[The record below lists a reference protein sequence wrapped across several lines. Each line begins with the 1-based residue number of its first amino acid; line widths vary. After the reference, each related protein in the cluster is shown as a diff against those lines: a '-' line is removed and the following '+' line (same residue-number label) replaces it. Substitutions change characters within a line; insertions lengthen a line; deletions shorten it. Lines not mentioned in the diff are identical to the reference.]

1 MTRFGVASVKSVSE
15 GRTGLGTMKKSKMPL
30 VKRQASVHD
39 RRMIVEE
46 EEENQTAT
54 ASRPLELSIRR
65 SDSVASTDTEGS
77 TRPPTPAT
85 PTPLTPPEA
94 G

>member
-39 RRMIVEE
+39 RRIIVEE
-46 EEENQTAT
+46 EEQTAT